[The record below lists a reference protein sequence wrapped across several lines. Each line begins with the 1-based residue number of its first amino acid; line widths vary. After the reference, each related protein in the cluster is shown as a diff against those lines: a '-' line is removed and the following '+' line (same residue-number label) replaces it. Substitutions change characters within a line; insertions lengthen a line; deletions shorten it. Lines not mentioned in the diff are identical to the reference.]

1 MCASTAHRV
10 WLERTH
16 TMPGA
21 GLRPVSTRD
30 SARHDTVSKAGASR
44 GVGHIRRVA
53 DDSHARDH
61 RRRAPSEVG
70 AVGPRVEDV
79 VWLLCPA
86 VRAGV
91 RGTVRGSPV
100 HPGGAARVCCS
111 IRGACPHSWE
121 PGSHGNALGSHH
133 KLIFGKL
140 TILMPLSTLRVD
152 VDRFRPTVGSVPCR
166 DVRA

>member
-1 MCASTAHRV
+1 
-10 WLERTH
+10 
-16 TMPGA
+16 MPGA

-30 SARHDTVSKAGASR
+30 SARHDTVSKAGVSR

-91 RGTVRGSPV
+91 RGTVRDRPMLPAS
-100 HPGGAARVCCS
+100 AIRVCCS
-111 IRGACPHSWE
+111 IRLVRTYSREGCLHGTAI
-121 PGSHGNALGSHH
+121 GSHQPA
-133 KLIFGKL
+133 
-140 TILMPLSTLRVD
+140 TR
-152 VDRFRPTVGSVPCR
+152 
-166 DVRA
+166 